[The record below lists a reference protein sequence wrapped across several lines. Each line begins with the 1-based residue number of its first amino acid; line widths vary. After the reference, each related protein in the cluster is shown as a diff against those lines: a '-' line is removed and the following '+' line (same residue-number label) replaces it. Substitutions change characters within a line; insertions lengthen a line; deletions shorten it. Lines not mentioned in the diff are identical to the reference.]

1 MKEAG
6 SDFTL
11 KFIGRRTV
19 QGALFAEVV
28 GQLFDVT
35 VGAPYK
41 LAFSNYVGTA
51 FAGQVFSSNPAV
63 AVVDRGDNI
72 VTAATAYT
80 EDDDIAA
87 RQIRAVLT
95 ACPFPAYS
103 TVSDMKHLLQPE
115 PRTVATINE
124 GIATF
129 EGLYMNRTGYPYQIT
144 FYSNMVSFGI
154 LVLFRTASKVWMW
167 LLVMLIFFLL

>member
-1 MKEAG
+1 M
-6 SDFTL
+6 
-11 KFIGRRTV
+11 
-19 QGALFAEVV
+19 QGILFAEVI
-28 GQLFDVT
+28 GQPFEVT

-51 FAGQVFSSNPAV
+51 FAGQVFVRNPAV
-63 AVVDRGDNI
+63 AVVDRGGNI

-80 EDDDIAA
+80 DDEDIAA

-95 ACPFPAYS
+95 ACPFPDLA

-115 PRTVATINE
+115 SRTVATIYD
-124 GIATF
+124 GVATF

-144 FYSNMVSFGI
+144 FYSNMVSRSYIMHNIGACWWGR
-154 LVLFRTASKVWMW
+154 LEPPVWADTCTY
-167 LLVMLIFFLL
+167 